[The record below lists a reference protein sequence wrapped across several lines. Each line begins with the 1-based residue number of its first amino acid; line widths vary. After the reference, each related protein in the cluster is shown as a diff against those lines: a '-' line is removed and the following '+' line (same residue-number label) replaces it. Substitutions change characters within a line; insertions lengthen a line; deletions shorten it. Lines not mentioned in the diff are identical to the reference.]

1 MNIRLFLSAYRA
13 IHNTRTQ
20 YTQEAEEF
28 DRENKIDCPI
38 SRSMNRSVALFKI
51 VALGVLMGDFDF
63 LDEFIGNKWVAGAAV
78 ITIGVPLMFF
88 IGLMS
93 ESEKEVNRG
102 RSLVES
108 DKEFRVQ
115 CIRYTKI
122 RRRKRKESKY
132 LHDLGF

>member
-1 MNIRLFLSAYRA
+1 
-13 IHNTRTQ
+13 
-20 YTQEAEEF
+20 
-28 DRENKIDCPI
+28 
-38 SRSMNRSVALFKI
+38 MNRSVALFKI

-93 ESEKEVNRG
+93 ESEKEVNRE
-102 RSLVES
+102 RSMVES
-108 DKEFRVQ
+108 DKEFRAQ
-115 CIRYTKI
+115 CIRYSKV